1 MLTTSY
7 VYEKLSTAVQ
17 SLATNTENLQTR
29 LEFAYT
35 GALIRLTEDDFAKAD
50 QKKLFGEIKEVIT
63 AIDGNSELGSVRATL
78 NKMSDD
84 AARELAKK
92 VFELYTSILR

>member
-7 VYEKLSTAVQ
+7 VYEKLSTAVRI
-17 SLATNTENLQTR
+17 LATNTENLQTR

-35 GALIRLTEDDFAKAD
+35 GPLIKLREDNFARAD
-50 QKKLFGEIKEVIT
+50 QKKLLGEIKEVIT
-63 AIDGNSELGSVRATL
+63 AIDGNPELGRVRATL

-84 AARELAKK
+84 DARELAKK
-92 VFELYTSILR
+92 VFDLYISILR